1 MYTYIC
7 YHIYYHVCCFFLSF
21 SSSCHGAMRY
31 IHRHTFPTAAVLDA
45 GVSHIVAQLQLHNS
59 VSEVCMLP
67 GAALSDFAA
76 SHAM

>member
-1 MYTYIC
+1 
-7 YHIYYHVCCFFLSF
+7 
-21 SSSCHGAMRY
+21 MRY